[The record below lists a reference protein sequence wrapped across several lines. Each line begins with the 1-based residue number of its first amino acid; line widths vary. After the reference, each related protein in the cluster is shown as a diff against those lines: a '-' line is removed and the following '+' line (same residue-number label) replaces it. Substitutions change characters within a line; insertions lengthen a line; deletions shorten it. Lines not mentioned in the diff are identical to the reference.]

1 MSKPKISRY
10 LITYYYRNDRYSVL
24 FVGSKS
30 DVNFRVK
37 LFRNNPMIRDVS
49 FMELPP
55 VYSDLSL
62 PF

>member
-1 MSKPKISRY
+1 MFKPKISRY
-10 LITYYYRNDRYSVL
+10 LITYYYKNDRYSVL

-30 DVNFRVK
+30 AVNFRVK

-55 VYSDLSL
+55 IHSDLSL